1 MNKIS
6 SSLFVLL
13 SAFFCLIQ
21 QIVFAGGCDVN
32 ATITVNGSTTIC
44 SNDSVELIA
53 NSGVSYLWTNG
64 ATTQSI
70 WVNQPGPNRVNVTDS
85 NGCSD
90 NSNVVFINV
99 IPAPTATILS
109 DQLPPYCMGDT
120 VTLFTL
126 SLPFDDFEWST
137 GETGP
142 TIQITQSGLY
152 GVNVTN
158 FGGCSDTAQF
168 PAAFLPAP
176 FLNVS
181 ADGPLA
187 FCEGQDVGLSVSF
200 GFGLDF
206 LWAPNGE
213 TSSSINVSEQGTYT
227 VTATNF
233 FGCSSTSQDFVV
245 DVVPIPTAFAEHD
258 TLLCFPDTIAL
269 SATGGTTYAWSDGS
283 TGENISIVPD
293 FGDTQYIVTVSNS
306 GCSITAKDTVF
317 VHVGGD
323 VVANF
328 SVIPGL
334 LGEQTAF
341 TDLST
346 GSVVNWN
353 WDLNNGQ
360 FSSVQ
365 NPTTVYLEEDSFTVT
380 LIVADQFGCSDTAQQ
395 SFAIEQVVTVPN
407 VFTPNGDGFNDSFYI
422 SNKGDGGFLFTVTNR
437 WGQVVYETEGQEVNW
452 SGLTNGG
459 VELQPGTY
467 FYVLTLDLKAG
478 EEPVVQKG
486 FITLIKG

>member
-1 MNKIS
+1 MKPIS
-6 SSLFVLL
+6 YALCLLFFAVF
-13 SAFFCLIQ
+13 SHA
-21 QIVFAGGCDVN
+21 VFAGGCDVN
-32 ATITVNGSTTIC
+32 ASITVNGPTTIC
-44 SNDSVELIA
+44 SNDSVELVA
-53 NSGVSYLWTNG
+53 NPGVSYLWTNG

-70 WVNQPGPNRVNVTDS
+70 WVNQPGPNQVNVTDA

-90 NSNVVFINV
+90 NSNFVFINV

-126 SLPFDDFEWST
+126 SLPFDDFVWTT

-152 GVNVTN
+152 GVTVTN
-158 FGGCSDTAQF
+158 FAGCSDTGMF

-176 FLNVS
+176 FLSVT
-181 ADGPLA
+181 ADGPLT
-187 FCEGQDVGLSVSF
+187 FCEGQDVKISVNF

-213 TSSSINVSEQGTYT
+213 TGSNITVNESGIYN

-233 FGCSSTSQDFVV
+233 FGCSTTSQNFDVS
-245 DVVPIPTAFAEHD
+245 VVPIPTASAEKD

-269 SATGGTTYAWSDGS
+269 NATGGTNYSWSDGS
-283 TGENISIVPD
+283 TGSSISIVPD
-293 FGDTQYIVTVSNS
+293 FGDNQYIVSVSNT

-323 VVANF
+323 VVADF
-328 SVIPGL
+328 LVTPGL
-334 LGEQTAF
+334 LGDPTLF

-346 GSVVNWN
+346 GSIATWN
-353 WDLNNGQ
+353 WDLDNGQ
-360 FSSVQ
+360 FSTVQ
-365 NPTTVYLEEDSFTVT
+365 NPSTVYLEEDTFTVT
-380 LIVADQFGCSDTAQQ
+380 LVVADQFGCSDTTQQ
-395 SFAIEQVVTVPN
+395 SFAIEQVITIPN
-407 VFTPNGDGFNDSFYI
+407 VFTPNGDDYNDSFYI
-422 SNKGDGGFLFTVTNR
+422 RNKGDGGFVFTVINR
-437 WGQVVYETEGQEVNW
+437 WGQVVFNTEGQEVRW
-452 SGLTNGG
+452 SGLSNSGA
-459 VELQPGTY
+459 ELPAGTY
-467 FYVLTLDLKAG
+467 YYVLSVDLIEG

>member
-1 MNKIS
+1 MKQIS
-6 SSLFVLL
+6 TT
-13 SAFFCLIQ
+13 FCLLLFALFSQ
-21 QIVFAGGCDVN
+21 SVFAGGCDVN
-32 ATITVNGSTTIC
+32 ASITVNGPTTIC
-44 SNDSVELIA
+44 SNDSVELTA

-70 WVNQPGPNRVNVTDS
+70 WVTQSGPNRVNVTDS

-206 LWAPNGE
+206 LWSPNGE
-213 TSSSINVSEQGTYT
+213 TSSSINVSEEGTYA

-245 DVVPIPTAFAEHD
+245 DVVPIPTAFAEKDTMLCLPD
-258 TLLCFPDTIAL
+258 TLVLT
-269 SATGGTTYAWSDGS
+269 ATGGTSYSWSDGS
-283 TGENISIVPD
+283 TGSVISVVPD
-293 FGDTQYIVTVSNS
+293 FGDTPYIVTVSNI
-306 GCSITAKDTVF
+306 GCGITAKDTVF

-323 VVANF
+323 VLADFLVTPA
-328 SVIPGL
+328 L
-334 LGEQTAF
+334 LGDATSF

-346 GSVVNWN
+346 GSIATWNWN
-353 WDLNNGQ
+353 FDNGQ
-360 FSSVQ
+360 FSSLQ
-365 NPTTVYLEEDSFTVT
+365 NPTTVYQEEDTFTVT
-380 LIVADQFGCSDTAQQ
+380 LIVADQYGCSDTAEQ
-395 SFAIEQVVTVPN
+395 SFFIEQVVTVPN
-407 VFTPNGDGFNDSFYI
+407 VFTPNGDDYNDSFYI
-422 SNKGDGGFLFTVTNR
+422 RNKGDGGFVFTVINR
-437 WGQVVYETEGQEVNW
+437 WGQVVFNTEGQEVLWGGKSN
-452 SGLTNGG
+452 SG
-459 VELQPGTY
+459 VELPSGTY
-467 FYVLTLDLKAG
+467 YYILAVDLKEG